1 MKNMKTGI
9 FLIILGN
16 VLNLSY
22 IYFCGNETS
31 SFGEFTSGL
40 LLGLS
45 IGCNLL
51 GIIITIVNLPKDKKK

>member
-1 MKNMKTGI
+1 MNMKTGLY
-9 FLIILGN
+9 LIILGN

-22 IYFCGNETS
+22 IYFSANEIS

-45 IGCNLL
+45 IGCNLV
-51 GIIITIVNLPKDKKK
+51 GIIITAMNLPKDKKK